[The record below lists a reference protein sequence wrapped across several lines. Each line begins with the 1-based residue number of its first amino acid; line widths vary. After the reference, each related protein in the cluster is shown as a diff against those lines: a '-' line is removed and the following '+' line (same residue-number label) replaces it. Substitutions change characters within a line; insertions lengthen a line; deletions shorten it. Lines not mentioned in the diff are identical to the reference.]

1 MTYRQGSK
9 PQVPLN
15 IDAIAALALP
25 DAVQQLSHRDTIIYA
40 LGLGYGEDP
49 LNASELPF
57 VYEQGLK
64 VVPSFANILCHPGFW
79 AQDPQ
84 YGIDWVKVLH
94 AEQAFAIHSA
104 IPPVGAVRG
113 VTRISGVED
122 KGADKG
128 ALVHQ
133 VKELYDE
140 ADGTHLA
147 SVRQT
152 LMLRGNGGEGA
163 FGRAEEQPAAL
174 PDAPPSATVEIATRP
189 GLALLYRLNGDWNPL
204 HADPAVAA
212 KAGFDRP
219 ILHGMCSL
227 GLATRAIIQH
237 YCAFDPARL
246 KAMFVRFSRPVM
258 PGETLRFEFFE
269 AEDRLRFRARVV
281 ERDVIVLDR
290 CHAIVA

>member
-1 MTYRQGSK
+1 M
-9 PQVPLN
+9 PLN
-15 IDAIAALALP
+15 IDAIANLSLP
-25 DAVQQLSHRDTIIYA
+25 DAIQTLAARDTIIYA

-49 LNASELPF
+49 LNAQELPF

-64 VVPSFANILCHPGFW
+64 TVPTLANIVCHPGFW
-79 AQDPQ
+79 SQDPR
-84 YGIDWVKVLH
+84 YGIEWVKVLH
-94 AEQAFAIHSA
+94 AEQAFEIHA
-104 IPPVGAVRG
+104 PIPPEGVIRG

-122 KGADKG
+122 KGADRG

-133 VKELYDE
+133 VKELYDNTSG
-140 ADGTHLA
+140 AHLA

-152 LMLRGNGGEGA
+152 LMLRGNGGQGA
-163 FGRAEEQPAAL
+163 FGKAEEQPGPLPASD
-174 PDAPPSATVEIATRP
+174 PDATMDIPTRP
-189 GLALLYRLNGDWNPL
+189 GLALLYRLSGDWNPL

-219 ILHGMCSL
+219 ILHGMCSM
-227 GLATRAIIQH
+227 GIAARAIIQH
-237 YCAFDPARL
+237 YCDFDPARL

-269 AEDRLRFRARVV
+269 EADRLRFRARVV

-290 CHAIVA
+290 CHAVVV

>member
-1 MTYRQGSK
+1 M
-9 PQVPLN
+9 PLN

-25 DAVQQLSHRDTIIYA
+25 DAVQALTHRDTIIYA

-49 LNASELPF
+49 MNARELPF
-57 VYEQGLK
+57 VYEKGLRT
-64 VVPSFANILCHPGFW
+64 VPSFANILCHPGFW

-94 AEQAFAIHSA
+94 AEQAFEVHAP
-104 IPPVGAVRG
+104 IPPKGKVRG

-122 KGADKG
+122 KGAGKG

-133 VKELYDE
+133 VKALYDE
-140 ADGTHLA
+140 ADGRHLA

-163 FGRAEEQPAAL
+163 FGKAEEQPEAL
-174 PDAPPSATVEIATRP
+174 PDRAPDATLDIATRP

-227 GLATRAIIQH
+227 GLAARAIIQH
-237 YCAFDPARL
+237 YGDYDPDRL
-246 KAMFVRFSRPVM
+246 KGMFVRFSRPVM

-269 AEDRLRFRARVV
+269 DAGTLRFRARVI

-290 CHAIVA
+290 CHATLR

>member
-1 MTYRQGSK
+1 M
-9 PQVPLN
+9 PLN

-25 DAVQQLSHRDTIIYA
+25 DAVQELTYRDTIIYA

-49 LNASELPF
+49 MNARELPF
-57 VYEQGLK
+57 VYEKGLRT
-64 VVPSFANILCHPGFW
+64 VPSFANILCHPGFW

-94 AEQAFAIHSA
+94 AEQAFALHA
-104 IPPVGAVRG
+104 PIPPVGKVRG

-163 FGRAEEQPAAL
+163 FGKPEEQPEAL
-174 PDAPPSATVEIATRP
+174 PEGNPDASVDIATRP

-227 GLATRAIIQH
+227 GLATRAIVQH
-237 YCAFDPARL
+237 YCDFDADRL

-269 AEDRLRFRARVV
+269 RGDRLRFRARVV

-290 CHAIVA
+290 CHATIG